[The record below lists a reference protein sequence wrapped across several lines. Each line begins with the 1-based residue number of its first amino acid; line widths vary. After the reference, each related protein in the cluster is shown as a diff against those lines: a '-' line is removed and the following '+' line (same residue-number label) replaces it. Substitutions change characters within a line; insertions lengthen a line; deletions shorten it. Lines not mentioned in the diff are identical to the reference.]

1 MKKVYSYFR
10 KSDFLL
16 TEILSYSQVFLGSLI
31 LAVGYS
37 FFIVPHHI
45 VPGGI
50 FGLSIAI
57 KELTGGTVGMISL
70 CLNIPILLWGTKVL
84 GTKTGAKTAF
94 SMITVAM
101 LVDVITYFTEGRIL
115 VNDVLV
121 SSVFGGVLIGI
132 AVAIV
137 MNSGATTGG
146 NDILVRII
154 SKYIKLPFNQLI
166 LIVDALIVLVGV
178 IVFGDFTM
186 AAYCIIAILSISKT
200 IEYFLNKN
208 LQNKTF
214 LIFSNKNKEIEK
226 EILNSNGLGNDTIK
240 LMHHDSRE
248 KMVLI
253 TKNNKKMGNIK
264 DVINRVDSKAQ
275 VIILDS
281 NQY

>member
-1 MKKVYSYFR
+1 MYSYFR
-10 KSDFLL
+10 KSDFFLS
-16 TEILSYSQVFLGSLI
+16 EVLSYSQVLLGSLI

-50 FGLSIAI
+50 FGLSIVI
-57 KELTGGTVGMISL
+57 KELTGGSVGMISL

-94 SMITVAM
+94 SMITVAT
-101 LVDVITYFTEGRIL
+101 LVDAILYFTEGEIL
-115 VNDVLV
+115 VDDVLV
-121 SSVFGGVLIGI
+121 SSVFGGVLIGV

-154 SKYIKLPFNQLI
+154 SKYIKLPFSQLI
-166 LIVDALIVLVGV
+166 LIIDAIIVIVGV
-178 IVFGDFTM
+178 VVLGDFTM

-208 LQNKTF
+208 LQNKTL
-214 LIFSNKNKEIEK
+214 LIFSQKNKEIER
-226 EILNSNGLGNDTIK
+226 EILNNRILGSDTIK
-240 LMHHDSRE
+240 LMHHDSEE

-253 TKNNKKMGNIK
+253 TKNNKKIRNIK
-264 DVINRVDSKAQ
+264 DVINKVDSKAH
-275 VIILDS
+275 VIILNS